1 MNQTCP
7 YCNIELPLAHHDQ
20 ALFEWHLGGHEEKA
34 EPLEKILGFPVIVDS
49 RLSPNEAYLA
59 TDKGKVKIE
68 PLEKVGEVIEGW
80 STFFDKQ
87 FMWSNNLDEVRR
99 TVELLLKQQHQ
110 KSYEAGRVKAIKEC
124 IEMIG
129 KLPVPRPPDNKQNQ
143 IIRRLGDL
151 LIKPYQND

>member
-20 ALFEWHLGGHEEKA
+20 ALFEWHLGGHESK
-34 EPLEKILGFPVIVDS
+34 
-49 RLSPNEAYLA
+49 
-59 TDKGKVKIE
+59 KVWVCPECQGEYHNDCSGSGHTIACSINK
-68 PLEKVGEVIEGW
+68 PEKVGELIEGW

-87 FMWSNNLDEVRR
+87 FMWSNNSDEVRR

-110 KSYEAGRVKAIKEC
+110 KSYKAGRVEAIKEC